1 MELKSIDYHSSM
13 YRLVEEMTIKNDL
26 SPETKTK
33 IFRTLLLPRRFV
45 DAPYVNVKLSEK
57 KKLASQSSAK
67 GVSITDEA

>member
-1 MELKSIDYHSSM
+1 
-13 YRLVEEMTIKNDL
+13 MTIKNDL

-45 DAPYVNVKLSEK
+45 DVPYVNVKLSEK

-67 GVSITDEA
+67 GVSLTDEA